1 MSQLTESPYK
11 WDFGKKVKMSE
22 LSRFVKILEFFQFR
36 IQLMSIGGLTINKET
51 DFHYYFQRHDFIDLA
66 GKI

>member
-1 MSQLTESPYK
+1 MSKLTEGPYK

-36 IQLMSIGGLTINKET
+36 IQLKSVGALIITKKQIFITIFNDITSLT
-51 DFHYYFQRHDFIDLA
+51 
-66 GKI
+66 

>member
-1 MSQLTESPYK
+1 MSKLTEGPYK

-36 IQLMSIGGLTINKET
+36 IQLMSIGGLIINKET
-51 DFHYYFQRHDFIDLA
+51 EIFITIFNDITSLT
-66 GKI
+66 